1 MEGETTNNSYIQV
14 LDIMPKNHKSPKCND
29 TESLGREQKIWARI
43 NMKSGRIIWI
53 VAGKVRT
60 LGTYIASCKKICQF
74 VGVGKFA

>member
-43 NMKSGRIIWI
+43 NMKSGRIICI

-60 LGTYIASCKKICQF
+60 LGTYCKLQENMSICWCR
-74 VGVGKFA
+74 